1 MINNING
8 GAWFGKNADPYSEDQ
23 IRKRICDPFNTW
35 SGFFKRKFPL
45 KKQNTLF
52 QDCEMIVKDISR
64 LFTEG
69 KMTNQQLDNLLNSP
83 DLQNEA
89 ASSFEKNLFKE
100 DKIIVT
106 KSLVETY
113 PELSNFVN
121 QALPG
126 PNKSMEMIS
135 RGWIVEGINETTN
148 QEEKEKIWETSR
160 DLYKITLAEMKEPQ
174 LQKLIENLKLSVRT
188 ILDSNKD
195 QNSAALSALMSSK
208 WLKDIIEKNFQKNQ
222 TAKGDSEYIPCGN
235 SGVADLDCIINEEEL
250 SGLLNDAE
258 INKIKEEATIANIP
272 AYNQDNLETALN
284 KWWWIPGSNITE
296 LEKNGVENIISNLKA
311 GIIVPYHKDLRL
323 GLKLLVKE
331 SKIKKRIML
340 DEIKTESEEK
350 RKQMRQESR
359 EDAKFDAEMK
369 NAPYSTKSRWFGT
382 KVDRAAQQKAQEESN
397 AQEIRLKE
405 LELKE
410 QSNNKTT
417 EVINQ
422 QTELLK
428 NSIESEIE
436 NLKEVLLSKMDA
448 RMVRLSQNSPQSAPS
463 YSPPGPPPDP
473 PRWQGPGGGKSR
485 KKKKKKSKSISV
497 KSQTKRKKRTK
508 KRTRRNKKNISSKN
522 RSSKNRSSK

>member
-1 MINNING
+1 
-8 GAWFGKNADPYSEDQ
+8 
-23 IRKRICDPFNTW
+23 
-35 SGFFKRKFPL
+35 
-45 KKQNTLF
+45 
-52 QDCEMIVKDISR
+52 
-64 LFTEG
+64 
-69 KMTNQQLDNLLNSP
+69 
-83 DLQNEA
+83 
-89 ASSFEKNLFKE
+89 
-100 DKIIVT
+100 
-106 KSLVETY
+106 
-113 PELSNFVN
+113 
-121 QALPG
+121 
-126 PNKSMEMIS
+126 
-135 RGWIVEGINETTN
+135 IVEGINETTN

-463 YSPPGPPPDP
+463 YS
-473 PRWQGPGGGKSR
+473 
-485 KKKKKKSKSISV
+485 
-497 KSQTKRKKRTK
+497 
-508 KRTRRNKKNISSKN
+508 
-522 RSSKNRSSK
+522 